1 MKKTNSQSLILC
13 VDIGN
18 TSTTLGIS
26 RGSGIF
32 RNSRLLTAD
41 LAQTGRVRAVVR
53 QLFAKTGYAARDVT
67 AVVVCSVVPQASA
80 AIKKFWPTIF
90 PQAKIIQLGKDIPFP
105 IRNAYRV
112 PTQVGNDRLANA
124 VAAKYYYRLPA
135 IIVDFGTA
143 VTIDIVN
150 ADAEYIGGM
159 IFPGLQTSLNALYAQ
174 TALLPRTELARPKDL
189 IGRDTSSSILSGV
202 VYATGFGVEGVLDAL
217 KKRVKPRPV
226 IIGTGGHARFMKD
239 IVCHLDVVD
248 SLLTLKGIEK
258 TYLESKY
265 REK

>member
-1 MKKTNSQSLILC
+1 MKKTNLQSLILC

-18 TSTTLGIS
+18 TSTTLGLS
-26 RGSGIF
+26 RGSGII

-53 QLFAKTGYAARDVT
+53 QLFAKTGYSARDVS
-67 AVVVCSVVPQASA
+67 ALVICSVVPQASA
-80 AIKKFWPTIF
+80 AIKKHWPTVF
-90 PQAKIIQLGKDIPFP
+90 SAARFLTLGKDIHFP
-105 IRNAYRV
+105 VRNAYRV
-112 PTQVGNDRLANA
+112 PSQVGSDRLANA

-150 ADAEYIGGM
+150 ADAEYIGGI

-174 TALLPRTELARPKDL
+174 TALLPKTELARPKDL

-202 VYATGFGVEGVLDAL
+202 VYATGFGVEGVLDAF

-226 IIGTGGHARFMKD
+226 IIGTGGQARFMKD
-239 IVCHLDVVD
+239 IVCHLDAVD
-248 SLLTLKGIEK
+248 PLLTSKGIEK
-258 TYLESKY
+258 AYLESKY